1 MKLSKMYLQE
11 VRSRNLYLKLNVGGI
26 VLFLQHIWRNKNTEA
41 SPEVVGDWDS

>member
-11 VRSRNLYLKLNVGGI
+11 VRRINVGDI
-26 VLFLQHIWRNKNTEA
+26 VLFLQHVRRNKNTEA